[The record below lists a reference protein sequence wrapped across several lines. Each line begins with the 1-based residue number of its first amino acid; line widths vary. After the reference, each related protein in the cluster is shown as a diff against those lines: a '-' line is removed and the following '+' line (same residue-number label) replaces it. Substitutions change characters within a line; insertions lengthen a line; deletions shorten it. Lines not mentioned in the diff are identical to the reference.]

1 MQIWSERPGARARE
15 IVADVLT
22 LGWVVVWATIGI
34 RLYGFLANLAGAG
47 RLVRDGGSGITNAGV
62 QVGAA
67 LQGIPL
73 VGEGAADGVRGA
85 FSGAGDPLMQFGT
98 DLERLLIVVAALLGL
113 LVVAVALAPWLNR
126 YLPWRVAR
134 WRRLNAAARV
144 IRRHAC
150 REGRAARGC
159 GARAHPGLA
168 RAPSARVRRASRV
181 HPGPVRRL
189 GRRAPRPAGAGG
201 ARPGWACARWRLSGE
216 RAESDRAWLRYE
228 RSGPAAAARRARRR
242 TAFPAARPFVATPPR
257 PRA

>member
-1 MQIWSERPGARARE
+1 MQIWSERPGAKARE
-15 IVADVLT
+15 ITADVLT

-34 RLYGFLANLAGAG
+34 RLYGFLAHLAGAG

-85 FSGAGDPLMQFGT
+85 FSGAGDPLMRFGT

-134 WRRLNAAARV
+134 WRRLNAANRA
-144 IRRHAC
+144 IRRRRFATTAPHDD
-150 REGRAARGC
+150 AALTR
-159 GARAHPGLA
+159 LI
-168 RAPSARVRRASRV
+168 ASRAL
-181 HPGPVRRL
+181 HRL
-189 GRRAPRPAGAGG
+189 EYDELLEFTPDPFGD
-201 ARPGWACARWRLSGE
+201 WLSGRHDRLAQAE
-216 RAESDRAWLRYE
+216 LDRVGLRAV
-228 RSGPAAAARRARRR
+228 AAQR
-242 TAFPAARPFVATPPR
+242 
-257 PRA
+257 